1 MVRLLYVILFIFA
14 VIPGMCFCGGNK
26 DSSLKDVVVQEDI
39 NGVTSTKDS
48 KINFQAKRA
57 VFNKSDGTLE
67 MQDDVNIST
76 DKGLNLKTDL
86 LNWNQKSGDVTTDRP
101 VKITKQ
107 GSLEITGKGLN
118 VRTSLNTA
126 EVKKEITVKVP
137 QPEGEFIMITCKGP
151 LDIDYQEGKAVFY
164 NDVKVSQKDS
174 ELFSDKAT
182 VYFDLGKKLL
192 NKVVAEGNVRIVRGK
207 DTSFS
212 EKAIYEMSDKKIR
225 LEGNPRLV
233 IFSGEGQ
240 GMFKKE

>member
-1 MVRLLYVILFIFA
+1 MVRLLYVSLFILA
-14 VIPGMCFCGGNK
+14 IIPGICFCGDKG

-48 KINFQAKRA
+48 EISFQAKKA
-57 VFNKSDGTLE
+57 IFNKSDGTLE
-67 MQDDVNIST
+67 MRDHVNIST
-76 DKGLNLKTDL
+76 DKGLNLKTDR
-86 LNWNQKSGDVTTDRP
+86 LNWNQKSGDVITDLP

-107 GSLEITGKGLN
+107 GAMDITGKGLN
-118 VRTSLNTA
+118 VQTSLKTA
-126 EVKKEITVKVP
+126 EVEREVTVKVP
-137 QPEGEFIMITCKGP
+137 QSGGEFIMITCKGP

-164 NDVKVSQKDS
+164 NDVKVNQKDA

-182 VYFDLGKKLL
+182 VYFDMKKQVLD
-192 NKVVAEGNVRIVRGK
+192 KVVAEGNVRIVRGK

-212 EKAIYEMSDKKIR
+212 KKAIYEMSDKKIR

-240 GMFKKE
+240 GMFK